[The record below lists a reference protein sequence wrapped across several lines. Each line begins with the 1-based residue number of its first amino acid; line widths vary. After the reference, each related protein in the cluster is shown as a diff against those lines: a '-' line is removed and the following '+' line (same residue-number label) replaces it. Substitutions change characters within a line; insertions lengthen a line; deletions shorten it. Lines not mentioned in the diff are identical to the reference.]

1 LWLHFQ
7 PHILITSRLLHWQEL
22 QEIIATLKE
31 LLAALQGRAKE
42 LHDLFLERCEKTDQ
56 GMMVKKEVVADLNT
70 QLMCLQQESFYFK
83 NSLEV
88 TVLILNLVYQGH
100 YFAQHEES
108 YYIMISY
115 YIFDLIRVNMVSDS

>member
-1 LWLHFQ
+1 
-7 PHILITSRLLHWQEL
+7 LLHSQEL

-56 GMMVKKEVVADLNT
+56 DMMVKKQVVVDLNT
-70 QLMCLQQESFYFK
+70 QFMCLQQESFYFK

-88 TVLILNLVYQGH
+88 TVLILHLVYQGY
-100 YFAQHEES
+100 YFAQHAES
-108 YYIMISY
+108 YYI
-115 YIFDLIRVNMVSDS
+115 FHLIRVNMMSDS